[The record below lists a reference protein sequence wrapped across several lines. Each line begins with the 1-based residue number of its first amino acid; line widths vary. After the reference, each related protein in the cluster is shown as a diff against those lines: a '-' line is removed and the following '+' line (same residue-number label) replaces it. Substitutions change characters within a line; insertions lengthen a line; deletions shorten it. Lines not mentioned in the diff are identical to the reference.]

1 MSKKIVYA
9 LVGPSCTF
17 KSKIAID
24 LAKEF
29 PFEIISADSRLIYRG
44 MDIGTSKPTIKDREN
59 VPHFMIDIIQP
70 NDDYSV
76 ALYKRESEKVIK
88 DIFNRGKIPLFVG
101 GTGLYLNAVLL
112 GLSIPEIKPDISFR
126 RQLKNIPQEELYTRL
141 NNLDPKACE
150 TIHKND
156 NFRTIRA
163 LEVIYKTNKLFSNLK
178 SSHEP
183 SFKIIWIGLTYKN
196 KELHKEKI
204 QRRTKHFCDN
214 GFIKEV
220 SKLVKTYGEL
230 DLFLNT
236 IGYKEGIDYLKGLI
250 TKDELIEYT
259 ALHTRQY
266 VKRQTTWFRA
276 NKKINWIYLDD
287 ISYKDA
293 LDKALSLVSDGS
305 LANTSMV
312 SMS

>member
-1 MSKKIVYA
+1 M
-9 LVGPSCTF
+9 
-17 KSKIAID
+17 
-24 LAKEF
+24 
-29 PFEIISADSRLIYRG
+29 
-44 MDIGTSKPTIKDREN
+44 
-59 VPHFMIDIIQP
+59 
-70 NDDYSV
+70 
-76 ALYKRESEKVIK
+76 
-88 DIFNRGKIPLFVG
+88 
-101 GTGLYLNAVLL
+101 
-112 GLSIPEIKPDISFR
+112 
-126 RQLKNIPQEELYTRL
+126 
-141 NNLDPKACE
+141 
-150 TIHKND
+150 
-156 NFRTIRA
+156 
-163 LEVIYKTNKLFSNLK
+163 
-178 SSHEP
+178 
-183 SFKIIWIGLTYKN
+183 
-196 KELHKEKI
+196 
-204 QRRTKHFCDN
+204 
-214 GFIKEV
+214 
-220 SKLVKTYGEL
+220 VKTYGEL